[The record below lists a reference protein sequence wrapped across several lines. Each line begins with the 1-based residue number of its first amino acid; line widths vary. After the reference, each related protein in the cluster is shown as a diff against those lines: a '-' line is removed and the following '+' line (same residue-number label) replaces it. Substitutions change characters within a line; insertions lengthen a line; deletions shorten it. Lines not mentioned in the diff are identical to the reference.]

1 MNQYEDFIHSIAA
14 EYRSGDLRRA
24 ARPAR
29 PEELRRGGGTRG
41 AMFAAMGPFP
51 DRPCDLDAKVVGV
64 LKRDGYRI
72 EKLLFQSRPDVWVTA
87 HAFVPSP
94 LPLSPGGERGEGA
107 TGKVP
112 AVLAVH
118 GHWPWARRDPVVQAR
133 CLGLVKLGFFVLAL
147 DAFGAG
153 ERHPTPGQGT
163 YHGALLGAS
172 LWPAGQTLLGMQVYD
187 NRRAVDYLLTRP
199 EVDGDRLGVTGASGG
214 GNQTMYAGALDE
226 RFKAVVP
233 VCSVG
238 NYQAYLQAAC
248 CVCEVLPGALRFT
261 EEGDVL
267 GLVAPRALMVVNAT
281 MDSFQFSVTEADRS
295 LERARAIFKLYD
307 ATNRVVHPTFESPH
321 AYNQA
326 MREAM
331 YGWMTRWLKGEGDG
345 KPIPEPKHEVEKVE
359 DLACY
364 EEGKRPASFVFPC
377 TYAGR
382 EAKRLLAAYNGH
394 VRDHR
399 EAWEATAVMLRA
411 HLRDAVFG
419 GFPKAPN
426 TEAKL
431 GDTVMREGVCTAP
444 LAWETEEGLTL
455 ASLVRWVPGKGKVP
469 ACVLLHPD
477 GKAEAMKHLLAAAL
491 VEKGVTVV
499 APDLRATGEGKVEGD
514 VVHGAPD
521 HTSSERAVWVGRPL
535 LGQWIF
541 DIHCLLDWM
550 AAQPGLHAGQFS
562 VVGVGPAGVV
572 ALCAAAAADER
583 ISAVAAID
591 APATLVTEETYGD
604 GMRMALLAPRLFSV
618 GDVPHLA
625 ALGAPRRLVIA
636 GGVTPQGKK
645 LGGKEIE
652 AGYAFPREVFE
663 LYKAGDRLTI
673 KEEAK
678 PEELAAMLA
687 WV

>member
-1 MNQYEDFIHSIAA
+1 
-14 EYRSGDLRRA
+14 
-24 ARPAR
+24 
-29 PEELRRGGGTRG
+29 
-41 AMFAAMGPFP
+41 MFAAMGPFP
-51 DRPCDLDAKVVGV
+51 EKPCDLDPKVVDA

-72 EKLLFQSRPDVWVTA
+72 EKILFQSRPDVWVTA
-87 HAFVPSP
+87 NAYVPD
-94 LPLSPGGERGEGA
+94 GI

-153 ERHPTPGQGT
+153 ERHPTPGKGA

-199 EVDGDRLGVTGASGG
+199 EVDGERLGVTGASGG

-226 RFKAVVP
+226 RFRAVVP

-281 MDSFQFSVTEADRS
+281 MDSFQFSVGEANKS
-295 LERARAIFKLYD
+295 LERAKEIYKLYD
-307 ATNRVVHPTFESPH
+307 AGEKVTHPTFESPH

-345 KPIPEPKHEVEKVE
+345 KPMPEPKHEVEKIE

-364 EEGKRPASFVFPC
+364 EEGKRPATFVFPC
-377 TYAGR
+377 TFAGR
-382 EAKRLLAAYNGH
+382 EAKRRLAAFDGRL
-394 VRDHR
+394 RDHR

-411 HLRDAVFG
+411 QLREEVFG
-419 GFPKAPN
+419 GFPKASEADVKVGEAVNKDGARTFPFLLRPEQGSYLSALARGN
-426 TEAKL
+426 AEAK
-431 GDTVMREGVCTAP
+431 EK
-444 LAWETEEGLTL
+444 
-455 ASLVRWVPGKGKVP
+455 ASL
-469 ACVLLHPD
+469 CVLLHVE
-477 GKAEAMKHLLAAAL
+477 GKTEALNHPLAAAL
-491 VEKGVTVV
+491 VAKNVAVI
-499 APDLRATGEGKVEGD
+499 APDLRATGESKLEND
-514 VVHGAPD
+514 LVHGAPD

-535 LGQWIF
+535 LGQWAF
-541 DIHCLLDWM
+541 DIQCLLDWIT
-550 AAQPGLHAGQFS
+550 AKHEIHYS
-562 VVGVGPAGVV
+562 RGVALIGIGPAGVV
-572 ALCAAAAADER
+572 ALCAAAATGDER
-583 ISAVAAID
+583 IAAVAAID
-591 APATLVTEETYGD
+591 APATLVTEDPYGD
-604 GMRMALLAPRLFSV
+604 GTRMALLAPRLFSV

-645 LGGKEIE
+645 LGGKEIQE
-652 AGYAFPREVFE
+652 GYTFTREVYD
-663 LYKAGDRLTI
+663 LYKAGERLSLL
-673 KEEAK
+673 EEAK
-678 PEELAAMLA
+678 SDDLAAML
-687 WV
+687 VG

>member
-1 MNQYEDFIHSIAA
+1 M
-14 EYRSGDLRRA
+14 
-24 ARPAR
+24 
-29 PEELRRGGGTRG
+29 
-41 AMFAAMGPFP
+41 
-51 DRPCDLDAKVVGV
+51 
-64 LKRDGYRI
+64 
-72 EKLLFQSRPDVWVTA
+72 
-87 HAFVPSP
+87 
-94 LPLSPGGERGEGA
+94 
-107 TGKVP
+107 
-112 AVLAVH
+112 
-118 GHWPWARRDPVVQAR
+118 VQAR

-153 ERHPTPGQGT
+153 ERHPTPGKGT

-214 GNQTMYAGALDE
+214 GNQTLYAGALDE

-267 GLVAPRALMVVNAT
+267 GLVAPRSLMVVNAT
-281 MDSFQFSVTEADRS
+281 MDSFQFSVGEADKS

-307 ATNRVVHPTFESPH
+307 AAERVVHPTFESPH

-364 EEGKRPASFVFPC
+364 EEGKRPATFVFPC
-377 TYAGR
+377 TFAGR
-382 EAKRLLAAYNGH
+382 EAKRLLSAFDGH
-394 VRDHR
+394 VRDHQ

-411 HLRDAVFG
+411 HLREEVFG
-419 GFPKAPN
+419 GFPKSSAAGR
-426 TEAKL
+426 TAHEAE
-431 GDTVMREGVCTAP
+431 VQNGVNSLPVT
-444 LAWETEEGLTL
+444 LTPE
-455 ASLVRWVPGKGKVP
+455 PGVEVSAVFRIKTGVKEAVP
-469 ACVLLHPD
+469 AAVVLLHPD
-477 GKAEAMKHLLAAAL
+477 GKAEALKHPLAAAL
-491 VEKGVTVV
+491 IEKRCVV
-499 APDLRATGEGKVEGD
+499 IAPELRATGEGKMEND
-514 VVHGAPD
+514 AVHGTPD

-535 LGQWIF
+535 LGQWVF

-550 AAQPGLHAGQFS
+550 AKEREGLLTARFVVAGI
-562 VVGVGPAGVV
+562 GAAGVV
-572 ALCAAAAADER
+572 ALCAAANADER
-583 ISAVAAID
+583 ISAVAVID
-591 APATLVTEETYGD
+591 APATLVSEDPYGD

-618 GDVPHLA
+618 GDVPYLA
-625 ALGAPRRLVIA
+625 ALGAPRRLAIA

-645 LGGKEIE
+645 LGGKEIQE
-652 AGYAFPREVFE
+652 AYAFTREVYE
-663 LYKAGDRLTI
+663 LYKVGERLSLL
-673 KEEAK
+673 EEAK
-678 PEELAAMLA
+678 PEELAALL
-687 WV
+687 VG